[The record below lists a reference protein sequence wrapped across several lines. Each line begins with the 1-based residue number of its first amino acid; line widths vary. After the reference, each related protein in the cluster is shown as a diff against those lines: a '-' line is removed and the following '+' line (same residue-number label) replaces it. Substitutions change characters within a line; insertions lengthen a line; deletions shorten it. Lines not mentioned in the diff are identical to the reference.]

1 MNGGLKNDSSNCM
14 ITHIHYFLKIFLLLL
29 FHNSS
34 CLNNLRH
41 FYPSNAQRSQIDDD
55 MSKYIFCH
63 GDLQRLYLDSHSDI
77 RIDKGGL
84 QNTSYVQGTRG
95 DIIIKQVLF
104 LPQFQEGGNSVK
116 TYSITKQK
124 NVYNHNS
131 YLLTLMKLQ
140 FLDDN
145 NQKAKVLEKSH
156 SAIAQC
162 VYVYLVKHYCCFSRV
177 FLKKKLSSG
186 FMKKNYLF
194 HSE

>member
-1 MNGGLKNDSSNCM
+1 M

-84 QNTSYVQGTRG
+84 QNTSYVQGARG
-95 DIIIKQVLF
+95 RGPRGGGYHKKTSSFSPPISGGKIPSKRM
-104 LPQFQEGGNSVK
+104 PQNKKMF
-116 TYSITKQK
+116 TTTT
-124 NVYNHNS
+124 
-131 YLLTLMKLQ
+131 LTHI
-140 FLDDN
+140 DE
-145 NQKAKVLEKSH
+145 A
-156 SAIAQC
+156 
-162 VYVYLVKHYCCFSRV
+162 LVFR
-177 FLKKKLSSG
+177 
-186 FMKKNYLF
+186 
-194 HSE
+194 